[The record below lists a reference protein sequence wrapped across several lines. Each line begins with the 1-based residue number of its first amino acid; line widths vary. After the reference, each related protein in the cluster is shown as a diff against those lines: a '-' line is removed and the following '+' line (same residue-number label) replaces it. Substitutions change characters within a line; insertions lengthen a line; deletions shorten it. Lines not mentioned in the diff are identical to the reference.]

1 MADLAPD
8 SAAWMV
14 AAQLP
19 GAAATGTARR
29 TSGHGREAEVGGR
42 ETPGVAHQTRVRL
55 RGPQAALAH
64 SFLGCLARPLCC
76 GVLVLLFTCS
86 GEESYFL
93 LAILL
98 FRVASMS

>member
-1 MADLAPD
+1 MDTAARPRLAGGKRPVSLTRRAGEA
-8 SAAWMV
+8 SA
-14 AAQLP
+14 
-19 GAAATGTARR
+19 
-29 TSGHGREAEVGGR
+29 
-42 ETPGVAHQTRVRL
+42 
-55 RGPQAALAH
+55 GPQAALAH
-64 SFLGCLARPLCC
+64 RFLGCLARPLCC